1 MAAVKGR
8 LNIAVLIVLLS
19 NIIQHFEYAMFGISS
34 AIITKIFFPPGEF
47 VDRLMGFYFIL
58 LVAVFFRP
66 IGSYIFGRIGDRYG
80 RSQAFKLGM
89 AISAISTIL
98 IGFIPGFET
107 IGYVSIFLVLLCRI
121 LLIMTGQID
130 NVTIYV
136 TEIIPKNY
144 ENLASGLISLSLQFG
159 IFLASIIYS
168 LTDDIAIS
176 GLWRL
181 NFIISG
187 ILGLIIMTMRRFV
200 IETKEYKEYKEYRE
214 KKPRQN
220 HKSIIS
226 IIGANKRDF
235 IRAMI
240 IHGSIGGMY
249 NFFILF
255 FINYVGRVVEIGSI
269 PMLNLATSIGIAC
282 CAFLA
287 PLAGFIADKTNPHKQ
302 IFYSLILCLVLA
314 IINIYYID
322 HLIYPFYYHIALMVV
337 YPFFTAPI
345 IIYLKKLFAVGVRM
359 RLYSLSHT
367 FGSTLLSTTTPIMAT
382 ILWKY
387 TGNITAPFIYFLILN
402 ILLLITC
409 PQR

>member
-1 MAAVKGR
+1 MGLVKVR
-8 LNIAVLIVLLS
+8 LNIPVLIALLS

-47 VDRLMGFYFIL
+47 IDRLIGFYFIL
-58 LVAVFFRP
+58 LLSVLFRP
-66 IGSYIFGRIGDRYG
+66 IGSYIFGRIGDEYG
-80 RSQAFKLGM
+80 RSKAFKLGM
-89 AISAISTIL
+89 TISAIATIV
-98 IGFIPGFET
+98 IGIIPGFDN
-107 IGYVSIFLVLLCRI
+107 IGYFSILLVLICRI
-121 LLIMTGQID
+121 SLIMTGQID
-130 NVTIYV
+130 NVTIYI
-136 TEIIPKNY
+136 TETIPKNY

-159 IFLASIIYS
+159 IFLASLIYS
-168 LTDDIAIS
+168 LTDDIEIS

-187 ILGLIIMTMRRFV
+187 ILGLVIMLMRRFIV
-200 IETKEYKEYKEYRE
+200 ETKEYRKYKAE
-214 KKPRQN
+214 KPRYE
-220 HKSIIS
+220 SIIN
-226 IIGANKRDF
+226 IIGSNKRDF
-235 IRAMI
+235 VRAMM

-255 FINYVGRVVEIGSI
+255 FINYVGRVVEIASI
-269 PMLNLATSIGIAC
+269 SMLNLATNIGIAC

-287 PLAGFIADKTNPHKQ
+287 PLAGLIADKTNPHKQ
-302 IFYSLILCLVLA
+302 IFYSLIICLLIA
-314 IINIYYID
+314 IINIIYID
-322 HLIYPFYYHIALMVV
+322 QFIYPFYGHIALMAV

-345 IIYLKKLFAVGVRM
+345 IIYLKKLFSVGVRM

-367 FGSTLLSTTTPIMAT
+367 FGSTILSTTTPIIAT

-409 PQR
+409 PKS